1 MARWFKVVMLCLVA
15 VGTSGVAQ
23 AQSKGKPVLL
33 RLKFSE
39 GQRFDYQVVLDT
51 TMTIEGQQGQSSWTH
66 TLEVS
71 WQVRSVDGN
80 GIADASYLV
89 HRLGTTVA
97 PAGQAQMQAD
107 SANKNQ
113 GGPLAESMAPLFDV
127 IIDKPVRM
135 KIHPTGEISDVQLPH
150 GMAEQLKKL
159 AVGAMAAAF
168 SEDFL
173 KQVIQASSPDFSP
186 KPVSVGQT
194 WTTTRETANPAY
206 GKQTTKTTY
215 KYEGL
220 EKRGDRKLAKI
231 SPQVEI
237 AFQAKEGGNVSA
249 EIAKQ
254 NSSGAIYLDVEAG
267 KLVESDIKSTMR
279 LNVTFMGNKFTQEL
293 TVVGTVRPL
302 QARKAPP
309 KESKT
314 TEEAADEESADEK
327 SADEKSA
334 E

>member
-15 VGTSGVAQ
+15 AGTSGVAQ

-39 GQRFDYQVVLDT
+39 GQRFDYQVVLDNAL
-51 TMTIEGQQGQSSWTH
+51 TIEGQQGESTWTH

-71 WQVRSVDGN
+71 WQVRSVDSQGV
-80 GIADASYLV
+80 ADASYLV
-89 HRLGTTVA
+89 NRLRTTLA
-97 PAGQAQMQAD
+97 PAGQTEMQAD
-107 SANKNQ
+107 SAKQNQ
-113 GGPLAESMAPLFDV
+113 GGPLADLMAPLFDV
-127 IIDKPVRM
+127 IINKPIRM

-150 GMAEQLKKL
+150 GMAEELKKI

-168 SEDFL
+168 SEDFM

-194 WTTTRETANPAY
+194 WTTTRETMNPAY
-206 GKQTTKTTY
+206 GKQTTKTVY
-215 KYEGL
+215 KYEGI

-237 AFQAKEGGNVSA
+237 DFEATKEGNVSA

-267 KLVESDIKSTMR
+267 KLVESDVKSTMR

-302 QARKAPP
+302 QPRKAPP

-314 TEEAADEESADEK
+314 TEEAAGEEA
-327 SADEKSA
+327 A

>member
-1 MARWFKVVMLCLVA
+1 MTRWFTVMMVCLVA
-15 VGTSGVAQ
+15 AGTAGVAQ
-23 AQSKGKPVLL
+23 AQSANKPVRL
-33 RLKFSE
+33 RLKFAE
-39 GQRFDYQVVLDT
+39 GQRFDYQVVQDT
-51 TMTIEGQQGQSSWTH
+51 TWSVEGQPGESSSTH
-66 TLEVS
+66 SLEVS
-71 WQVRSVDGN
+71 WQVRSVDGE
-80 GIADASYLV
+80 GVADASYLV
-89 HRLGTTVA
+89 NRLRVTIA
-97 PAGQAQMQAD
+97 AAGQPQVQAD
-107 SANKNQ
+107 SAKANQ
-113 GGPLAESMAPLFDV
+113 GGPLAEMMAPIFDV
-127 IIDKPVRM
+127 IINKPIRM

-150 GMAEQLKKL
+150 GMAEELKKL
-159 AVGAMAAAF
+159 AVGAAAPLF

-194 WTTTRETANPAY
+194 WTTTRQTNNPAF

-231 SPQVEI
+231 SPQGEVEFE
-237 AFQAKEGGNVSA
+237 AAKGANATA

-267 KLVESDIKSTMR
+267 KLMESDVKSVMR
-279 LNVTFMGNKFTQEL
+279 LNVTFMGNKFTQDL

-302 QARKAPP
+302 QPRKSPP

-314 TEEAADEESADEK
+314 TEEAADEESAE
-327 SADEKSA
+327 
-334 E
+334 